1 MKLCVYIYNYNVY
14 THTDAYGTHVQAV
27 YVCADTQI
35 SEEDSKVRSITLH
48 LAPFRQVLLLK
59 LECK

>member
-14 THTDAYGTHVQAV
+14 THTDTYGTHVQAV

-35 SEEDSKVRSITLH
+35 SEEDSKV
-48 LAPFRQVLLLK
+48 LLYHSPPCSFQIGSVTK
-59 LECK
+59 ARV

>member
-48 LAPFRQVLLLK
+48 LAPFR
-59 LECK
+59 